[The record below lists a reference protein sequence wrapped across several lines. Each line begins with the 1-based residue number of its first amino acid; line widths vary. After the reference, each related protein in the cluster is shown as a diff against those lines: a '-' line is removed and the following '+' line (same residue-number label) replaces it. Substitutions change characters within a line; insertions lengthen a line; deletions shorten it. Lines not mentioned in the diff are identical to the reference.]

1 MGVKQ
6 SPDIAQEIMEH
17 LLRDLDET
25 DVYID
30 DVGIF
35 SNSWDEHLTSLRKV
49 LTILQSPT
57 SLLTHSN
64 VNGLFKKQIG

>member
-17 LLRDLDET
+17 LLQDLDKT

-30 DVGIF
+30 DVRIF
-35 SNSWDEHLTSLRKV
+35 SNSWNEHLTSLRKV
-49 LTILQSPT
+49 LAILQSANFTISP
-57 SLLTHSN
+57 L
-64 VNGLFKKQIG
+64 KC